1 MAASVLNSPRAVQ
14 VSIIVV
20 RAFVRLR
27 QMLQSNVELA
37 RKLKALEMKYD
48 GQFEVVFQAIRE
60 LMAPPAVSR
69 KRIGFRLEKSGS

>member
-1 MAASVLNSPRAVQ
+1 MAASVLNSSRAVQ

-60 LMAPPAVSR
+60 LMAPPAASR
-69 KRIGFRLEKSGS
+69 KRIGFRLEKSL